1 MDVLHKGKSDKIK
14 TQDDG
19 TGSQLVELLKEFK
32 DLKTGPMIQ
41 IGNLRVIEE
50 LQGYQMRSQNG

>member
-1 MDVLHKGKSDKIK
+1 MALLNKCTSDKIK

-32 DLKTGPMIQ
+32 DLKNKFNDSDRKPEGDRRAPKI
-41 IGNLRVIEE
+41 
-50 LQGYQMRSQNG
+50 